1 MALTYAETRDEE
13 NLRLLKPSIDDFVK
27 QRQRPDNP
35 ASPCARQTV
44 FFFPGGMASRLT
56 RATKKFVDGAAGP
69 PPPFNYKT
77 VWVTPDTFVGG
88 AKDLA
93 MHRDSAGT
101 FRDKGDRIIIANEA
115 VGLLGCFPHNG
126 LIDWAKDN
134 NVDLF
139 VFPWDWR
146 RRLDETV
153 TFFVRKFLPH
163 LQAYVQSQGC
173 PDPLARFA
181 LVGHSFG
188 GMIANLILRGNDPIV
203 QNLTN
208 VITVAT
214 PFYGYSGQVHRWFE
228 GEPYLNLFGT
238 LEQDMMEMIATLPAL
253 YTLHHL
259 DEETFNANE
268 TALRSGDFPIPGYP
282 SMDESV
288 GTLRADPYNP
298 QTYASLVRYPGEAG
312 FNMYELDYARLQ
324 FKTLASP
331 MDPIL
336 LKKFHNIRGVKTK
349 NDDKTPV
356 DKTAGNVTW
365 DWIANNF
372 DADDETPIEDDDDKV
387 PGDGTQP
394 AWTTCLAT
402 NGDRCVTVKGKN
414 IEHAYLMNRSGVLKA
429 IQAIL
434 CPGGG
439 TVSPKDTPEPEP
451 ASDEEI
457 VDFLQWLSQN
467 RLQVRGLEGF
477 DDPRFRKLLAPRFSA
492 RLPNLATRFMSD
504 VMKRPGPKGL
514 RPPQEPPTPTTVQA
528 EGPKTG
534 PRRSQRKLAKMKES

>member
-1 MALTYAETRDEE
+1 
-13 NLRLLKPSIDDFVK
+13 
-27 QRQRPDNP
+27 
-35 ASPCARQTV
+35 
-44 FFFPGGMASRLT
+44 
-56 RATKKFVDGAAGP
+56 
-69 PPPFNYKT
+69 
-77 VWVTPDTFVGG
+77 
-88 AKDLA
+88 
-93 MHRDSAGT
+93 
-101 FRDKGDRIIIANEA
+101 
-115 VGLLGCFPHNG
+115 
-126 LIDWAKDN
+126 
-134 NVDLF
+134 
-139 VFPWDWR
+139 
-146 RRLDETV
+146 
-153 TFFVRKFLPH
+153 
-163 LQAYVQSQGC
+163 
-173 PDPLARFA
+173 
-181 LVGHSFG
+181 
-188 GMIANLILRGNDPIV
+188 
-203 QNLTN
+203 
-208 VITVAT
+208 
-214 PFYGYSGQVHRWFE
+214 VHRWFE